1 MRVQESIGKMGDR
14 PEANKKIKELE
25 QNDDFMLKLAEE
37 AEKGIREELKLPPF
51 QIRREQDFET

>member
-1 MRVQESIGKMGDR
+1 MGDR